1 MNRTLALALGITLL
15 LSGPHSMSAEGA
27 SRPTCKDAAPR
38 QFDFWVGRWRVTEH
52 GKLAGH
58 NRIELILDGCA
69 LLENWTGAKGGE
81 GKSLNFFDRDDGL
94 WHQTW
99 IDRSGGALFLSGKF
113 EDGAMRMEGLRAATD
128 KQPATRHRI
137 TWRAL
142 PDGGVRQLWEST
154 PAGKEEWVTQF
165 DGMYVREPAV
175 PPAD

>member
-1 MNRTLALALGITLL
+1 MTRTFALTLGVALL
-15 LSGPHSMSAEGA
+15 LGGAYSRSAEEQA
-27 SRPTCKDAAPR
+27 RPTCKHAASR
-38 QFDFWVGRWRVTEH
+38 QFDFWIGQWRVTEK

-58 NRIELILDGCA
+58 NRIERILDGCA

-113 EDGAMRMEGLRAATD
+113 ENGAMRLQGAQPASD

-137 TWRAL
+137 TWTAL
-142 PDGGVRQLWEST
+142 PDGSVRQLWEST
-154 PAGKEEWVTQF
+154 PVGKEEWATQF
-165 DGMYVREPAV
+165 DGLYVREKA
-175 PPAD
+175 AGD